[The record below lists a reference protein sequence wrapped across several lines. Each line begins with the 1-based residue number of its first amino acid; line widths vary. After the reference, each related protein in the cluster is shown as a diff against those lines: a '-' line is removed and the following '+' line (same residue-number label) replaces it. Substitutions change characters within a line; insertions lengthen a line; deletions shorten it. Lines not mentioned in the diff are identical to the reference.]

1 MVDENSEVLSNHQT
15 KKLLFIFLI
24 EQRQCY
30 EMPKKVMKE
39 GIAVQPLTTPIN
51 HIDIMTP
58 LEIQ

>member
-1 MVDENSEVLSNHQT
+1 
-15 KKLLFIFLI
+15 
-24 EQRQCY
+24 
-30 EMPKKVMKE
+30 MPKKVMKE